1 MRERRNAP
9 TTREVHFFSARVAVM
24 SWPSD
29 DSLRVKGDTAV
40 IATPESTSAARRLLP
55 DTQQKIVDQLDHHAM
70 KVRSFF

>member
-1 MRERRNAP
+1 
-9 TTREVHFFSARVAVM
+9 M

-55 DTQQKIVDQLDHHAM
+55 DTQQKNR
-70 KVRSFF
+70 RSARPSCNEGTVVFLT